1 MSNIDDILKD
11 LGWGDGFR
19 IPIANEENKRLE
31 EEIEKKTKYKM
42 SLHQDLESVKE
53 HLNMIKKHTV
63 NIKLQQDL
71 NQKLLTAHS
80 AQLQKED
87 HLYRLTNIAESSLH
101 LEMQNLDKEWKNIN
115 ERVSNIEKDLSKISK
130 KIEIS
135 KKTLKFDENN
145 LLKLEEILNKKEE
158 DNELIEG
165 YMKQDAKKYKVI
177 I

>member
-1 MSNIDDILKD
+1 
-11 LGWGDGFR
+11 
-19 IPIANEENKRLE
+19 
-31 EEIEKKTKYKM
+31 M

-53 HLNMIKKHTV
+53 HLNMIKKHTI

-87 HLYRLTNIAESSLH
+87 HLYRLTNNAESSLY

-115 ERVSNIEKDLSKISK
+115 ERVSNIEKDLNKISK

-177 I
+177 IFKCFNIIYITKMFPNLYYRN